1 MASVLVVAA
10 HPDDEV
16 LGCGGTLALHAER
29 GDRVEVLI
37 LGEGMRSRE
46 EYDPDDVRRLHGAAR
61 EAAELLGA
69 NLRLEALPDQR
80 FDTVPLLE
88 VIRAV
93 EGHVADV
100 EPDVVYTHHPGDL
113 NADHGVTTRAVLTAL
128 RPMPDRKPVAVL
140 AFETLSSSE
149 WNYSPALPR
158 FRPQW
163 YVDITS
169 TIELKTAAL
178 EAYATEIRDWPHPRS
193 SEGVRVAARRFGME
207 VGVGYAEAFEVMR
220 IGPGPL
226 PGIA

>member
-1 MASVLVVAA
+1 MADILVVAA

-16 LGCGGTLALHAER
+16 LGCGGTIALHTER
-29 GDRVEVLI
+29 GDRVEIVI

-46 EYDPDDVRRLHGAAR
+46 GHDVDDVELLHGGAR
-61 EAAELLGA
+61 EAARLLGA
-69 NLRLEALPDQR
+69 RLRLEPLPDQQ

-88 VIRAV
+88 VIRVV
-93 EGHVADV
+93 ERHVADV
-100 EPDVVYTHHPGDL
+100 DPDVVYTHHPGDL

-128 RPMPDRKPVAVL
+128 RPMPGRKPVSIV

-163 YVDITS
+163 YIDISS
-169 TIELKTAAL
+169 TIERKVAAL
-178 EAYATEIRDWPHPRS
+178 EAYGTEIRGWPHPRS

-207 VGVGYAEAFEVMR
+207 IGVGYAEAFEVMR
-220 IGPGPL
+220 VGPGPL